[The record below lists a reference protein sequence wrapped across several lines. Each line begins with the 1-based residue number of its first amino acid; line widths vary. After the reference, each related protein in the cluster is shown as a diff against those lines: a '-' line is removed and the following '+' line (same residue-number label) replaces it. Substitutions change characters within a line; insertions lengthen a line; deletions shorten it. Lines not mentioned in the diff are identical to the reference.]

1 MKKQPKPAVTFT
13 ADEEAVLKNSKY
25 RLESKNSEV
34 QFIYQFLPLRLGVKQ
49 YGENFKKIKLR
60 RFKFSE
66 KTKDDLQK
74 RWIELKKSS

>member
-1 MKKQPKPAVTFT
+1 MTVS
-13 ADEEAVLKNSKY
+13 VLPVLS
-25 RLESKNSEV
+25 
-34 QFIYQFLPLRLGVKQ
+34 GVKQ

-74 RWIELKKSS
+74 RWIELEKSA